1 MLPPE
6 TERVWSYLKDRL
18 ELAGFVLVGGSALSL
33 RIGHR
38 ISEDL
43 DLACLNHQLPRHRLE
58 ALVSQAHKAGLEFA
72 NNDDEAAVAEFVHGG
87 LELRDYQ
94 QDFLVSGVVKVSFF
108 VPDQAQLRVLRPGL
122 PAGARIAEI
131 SELFQSKSLLSARR
145 SKSRD
150 WFDLY
155 VLLKDHGFTWRDYVR
170 AFEDAGLASQADV
183 GFTRLCSGVPQRD
196 DEGFQQLLPN
206 PPSLTELKSYFEKLR
221 EQREIETAR
230 EVVRERGANV
240 GLGGDTDA
248 P

>member
-1 MLPPE
+1 MLPPA
-6 TERVWSYLKDRL
+6 TERVWEFLKDRP

-43 DLACLNHQLPRHRLE
+43 DLAWLNHQLPRHRLE
-58 ALVSQAHKAGLEFA
+58 ALVANARQAGLEFA

-94 QDFLVSGVVKVSFF
+94 QDFLVNGNVKVSFF

-122 PAGARIAEI
+122 PAGVRVAEVP
-131 SELFQSKSLLSARR
+131 ELFQSKSLLSARR

-155 VLLKDHGFTWRDYVR
+155 VLLQSHGFTWRDYVH
-170 AFEDAGLASQADV
+170 AFEVAGLGSQADAGLA
-183 GFTRLCSGVPQRD
+183 RLCSGVPQRD
-196 DEGFQQLLPN
+196 DEGLQQLLPK
-206 PPSLTELKSYFEKLR
+206 PPSLSELKSFFERLR
-221 EQREIETAR
+221 EQREVETASAAAR
-230 EVVRERGANV
+230 SKRSEAAS
-240 GLGGDTDA
+240 GGESAT

>member
-1 MLPPE
+1 MLPPA
-6 TERVWSYLKDRL
+6 TERVWEFLKDRP

-43 DLACLNHQLPRHRLE
+43 DLAWLNHQLPRHRLE
-58 ALVSQAHKAGLEFA
+58 ALVANARQAGLEFA
-72 NNDDEAAVAEFVHGG
+72 NNDDEATVAEFVHGG
-87 LELRDYQ
+87 LELRDYP
-94 QDFLVSGVVKVSFF
+94 QDFLVNGNFKVSFF

-122 PAGARIAEI
+122 PAGVRVAEVP
-131 SELFQSKSLLSARR
+131 ELFQSKSLLSARR

-155 VLLKDHGFTWRDYVR
+155 VLLQSHGFTWRDYIR
-170 AFEDAGLASQADV
+170 AFDDAEMSSQADV

-196 DEGFQQLLPN
+196 DEGLQQLLPK
-206 PPSLTELKSYFEKLR
+206 PPALSELKSFFERLR
-221 EQREIETAR
+221 EQREVETASAAAR
-230 EVVRERGANV
+230 SKRSEAASGSESA
-240 GLGGDTDA
+240 T

>member
-6 TERVWSYLKDRL
+6 TERVWSFLKDRP
-18 ELAGFVLVGGSALSL
+18 EIAGFVLVGGSALSL

-43 DLACLNHQLPRHRLE
+43 DLAWLDYQLPRHRLE
-58 ALVSQAHKAGLEFA
+58 ALVANAHEAGLEFA

-94 QDFLVSGVVKVSFF
+94 QDFLVNGSVKVSFF

-122 PAGARIAEI
+122 PDGVRIAEL
-131 SELFQSKSLLSARR
+131 SELFRSKSLLSARR

-155 VLLKDHGFTWRDYVR
+155 VLLKDRGFTWRDYVR
-170 AFEDAGLASQADV
+170 AFDDAGLSSQADV

-196 DEGFQQLLPN
+196 DEGLQQLLSK
-206 PPSLTELKSYFEKLR
+206 PPSLSELKSFFEGLR
-221 EQREIETAR
+221 GEREVETASAAAR
-230 EVVRERGANV
+230 SKRSEAAS
-240 GLGGDTDA
+240 GGESATA
-248 P
+248 